1 MEETDVS
8 RSSDRDGAWRRQ
20 MLAEAVTEMGHGGDM
35 SVGAATGMGAW
46 RRLMLAEAVTEM
58 GHGGDRC

>member
-8 RSSDRDGAWRRQ
+8 RSSHRDGAWRRQ
-20 MLAEAVTEMGHGGDM
+20 MLVGAATEMGHGGRQM
-35 SVGAATGMGAW
+35 LVGAA
-46 RRLMLAEAVTEM
+46 TEM